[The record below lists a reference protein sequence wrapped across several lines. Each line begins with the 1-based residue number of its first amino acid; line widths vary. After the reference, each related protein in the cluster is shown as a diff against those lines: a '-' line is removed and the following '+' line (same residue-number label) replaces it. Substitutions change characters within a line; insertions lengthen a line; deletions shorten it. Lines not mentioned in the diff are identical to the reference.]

1 MTPAAT
7 PARSSY
13 DIIIVGGAIM
23 GSSTAWFLSNQPG
36 FDGKVLVV
44 EKDPSYEFCST
55 THTNSCMRQQF
66 STELNVRIS
75 QFAAA
80 FVKNIRDHMGGDER
94 VPELGIQSFGY
105 MYLADNPNFAQSLR
119 ESHAVQQAAGA
130 ATQLMSAEEIKAA
143 IPFIMSRT
151 FCWAQLTAWMR
162 AIGMVPLFSI
172 GGDAKPKNAALNM

>member
-1 MTPAAT
+1 MTQLRP

-105 MYLADNPNFAQSLR
+105 MYLADNPNFAQSL
-119 ESHAVQQAAGA
+119 QK
-130 ATQLMSAEEIKAA
+130 ATRCNRQRGPRPS
-143 IPFIMSRT
+143 
-151 FCWAQLTAWMR
+151 
-162 AIGMVPLFSI
+162 
-172 GGDAKPKNAALNM
+172 